1 MAARD
6 WARVVWTATRAPMP
20 PGGIAGG
27 TVLRDV
33 ACPTAVTCVAT
44 GSYLGRAGGQGLL
57 LTGHGTSWKASRAPL
72 PPGAAAGVSLGD
84 VACPAATA
92 CVATGSYL
100 DSAGHQQGLL
110 LAGHGPSWTATRM
123 PLPADAAANP
133 LTTLFE
139 VACPTA
145 AACVATSEYTNSSG
159 KQQLLMLAGHG
170 SSWTAVKA
178 PLPAMTVTATTS
190 FGPFFSGL
198 ACPTTTACIATGAY
212 SDQAGA
218 ELGLLFTR
226 HGPAWTLL
234 KTPLPPGGIAGD
246 NGLGQVACP
255 SAASCAIAGFYYDS
269 SAELGMLLTGPA

>member
-1 MAARD
+1 M
-6 WARVVWTATRAPMP
+6 
-20 PGGIAGG
+20 
-27 TVLRDV
+27 
-33 ACPTAVTCVAT
+33 
-44 GSYLGRAGGQGLL
+44 
-57 LTGHGTSWKASRAPL
+57 
-72 PPGAAAGVSLGD
+72 
-84 VACPAATA
+84 
-92 CVATGSYL
+92 
-100 DSAGHQQGLL
+100 L
-110 LAGHGPSWTATRM
+110 LAGHGSSWTATRM

-198 ACPTTTACIATGAY
+198 ACPTTTECIATGAY
-212 SDQAGA
+212 LDPVGA
-218 ELGLLFTR
+218 ELGLLFIR